1 MKNYIW
7 LCSLLFIAACTPST
21 SDNTSTINN
30 GIETAKGETY
40 MTEREKEMI
49 KELNLVRSDPQGY
62 IEYVEQYIY
71 ELKTDRWSDA
81 SMIGEEIKT
90 AKELIRELKSTSS
103 MSTLQ
108 PHKGLYK
115 ASKNHGDEGKKKGN
129 INHKGDDG
137 SWPWDRGEKYASDLS
152 DTNENLVG
160 GPEKVRRSVM
170 LLLVD
175 SGIDG
180 RGHRKNILNPE
191 WRHVACYEVG
201 QIGEIPNYWVQMFG
215 K

>member
-7 LCSLLFIAACTPST
+7 LFAILLITACTPST
-21 SDNTSTINN
+21 SDNTSNSESVNRTKND
-30 GIETAKGETY
+30 Y

-49 KELNLVRSDPQGY
+49 QEINLVRSNPKGY
-62 IEYVEQYIY
+62 VEYVEKYIQ

-81 SMIGEEIKT
+81 SMIGDEIKT
-90 AKELIRELKSTSS
+90 AKELIRELNKTAS

-115 ASKNHGDEGKKKGN
+115 ASKNHGDEGKKKGSLDHQGSN
-129 INHKGDDG
+129 E
-137 SWPWDRGEKYASDLS
+137 SWPWDRGKKYAPDLS
-152 DTNENLVG
+152 DSNENLVG
-160 GPEKVRRSVM
+160 GPDNVRRSVM
-170 LLLVD
+170 ILLVD
-175 SGIDG
+175 SGIEG

-191 WRHVACYEVG
+191 WKYVACYEVG
-201 QIGEIPNYWVQMFG
+201 QVGDMPYYWIQMFG